1 MELRQLEAFIKVAEH
16 KHFGR
21 AAEELMLTQPPLSQR
36 ISTLEQELGVKL
48 LERTTRRVEL
58 TDAGELLYDHAIE
71 IMQRV
76 EAASLEVSE
85 IAKGMRGVLR
95 LGVVGSAMYRQLPV
109 VVQHLKNALP
119 ESDVQVIPEFFT
131 ERQMS
136 MLSDKRIDIGLV
148 RNATETD
155 DINVRVLGYESFIV
169 AARHDD
175 PIQHNVTLQD
185 LEGRM
190 ILSYPSDQ
198 SVIGRAIRGYLE
210 AAGLTSP
217 NIIEVSHTSSML
229 AMVAAGYGVAI
240 LAESAAALQLPGLR
254 YARIGD
260 TPQVGLEL
268 VYRKKEPRAL
278 VQKAIQVVSSIQ
290 PHELR
295 AQIPH

>member
-190 ILSYPSDQ
+190 ILSYPSEQ
-198 SVIGRAIRGYLE
+198 SVIGRQIRGYLE

-278 VQKAIQVVSSIQ
+278 VQRAIQVVSSIE